1 LPLATTFV
9 LADTALHDLKN
20 FDCGKASLNEYLS
33 RYAMRNSGL
42 GLSRTWVLTEQTVQA
57 KAQVAAYFTLAS
69 STVMRELLPAQ
80 TKSLPAYPVPVVL
93 VARLAVSVH
102 HQGQQL
108 GAKTLVQA
116 LRTAFTLTERGLPAL
131 GVILDVL
138 DDSALS
144 FYQHMGLFTALTDQP
159 MRLFISM
166 GTIRQLL

>member
-9 LADTALHDLKN
+9 LADAALHDLKGFN
-20 FDCGKASLNEYLS
+20 CGKTSLNEYLS

-42 GLSRTWVLTEQTVQA
+42 GLSRTWVLTDQTEKG

-69 STVMRELLPAQ
+69 STVVRELLPVQ

-93 VARLAVSVH
+93 VAH

-116 LRTAFTLTERGLPAL
+116 LRSAFDLTERGLPAL

-159 MRLFISM
+159 MRLFVSM

>member
-1 LPLATTFV
+1 
-9 LADTALHDLKN
+9 
-20 FDCGKASLNEYLS
+20 
-33 RYAMRNSGL
+33 MRNSGL
-42 GLSRTWVLTEQTVQA
+42 GLSRTWVLTDQTEKG

-69 STVMRELLPAQ
+69 STVVRELLQVQ

-116 LRTAFTLTERGLPAL
+116 LRSAFDLTERGLPAL

-159 MRLFISM
+159 MRLFVSM